1 MKKKIAILNKT
12 ESSNNDDSII
22 NTENKELDK
31 IIEVEKQVVD
41 TN

>member
-31 IIEVEKQVVD
+31 IIEVEK
-41 TN
+41 